1 MKKALVVIAMIFALP
16 IISMVGKY
24 IMDTVTENATY
35 ASSGGANITG
45 YVSWL
50 VPYIKMF
57 WWLAPALL
65 ILGTILYVM
74 KKEEPEMPSFPM
86 FRPPQQRMPRPTKK
100 QLRDAKKN
108 QPPPPIFLGR

>member
-1 MKKALVVIAMIFALP
+1 MKKALVVIAMIFMLP
-16 IISMVGKY
+16 IISMVGKF

-45 YVSWL
+45 YVPWL

-57 WWLAPALL
+57 WWLVPALI
-65 ILGTILYVM
+65 ILAVILYVM
-74 KKEEPEMPSFPM
+74 KKEEPEMPSFPNM
-86 FRPPQQRMPRPTKK
+86 FRPPRQPKPTKK
-100 QLRDAKKN
+100 QLRDARRN